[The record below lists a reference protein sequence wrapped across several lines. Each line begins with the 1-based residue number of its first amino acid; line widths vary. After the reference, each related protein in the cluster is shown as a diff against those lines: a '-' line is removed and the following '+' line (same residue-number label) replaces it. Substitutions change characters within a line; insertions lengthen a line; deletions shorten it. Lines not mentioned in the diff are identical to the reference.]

1 MKPPVRVAVTGAAGQ
16 IAYNLIFSIGNGEL
30 LGPDQPLI
38 LHLLEI
44 PIAMDALK
52 GVAMEIEDCAFP
64 LVRDVVLT
72 SDPAEAFREVSWALL
87 VGSKPRGKGMERNDL
102 IRENGPI
109 FVAQGKAIEKGA
121 SSDVRIL
128 VVGNPCNTN
137 CLIAMRNARGVPRD
151 RWFAMTRLDHN
162 RAAAQ
167 LAKKARRPVA
177 SVTNVTIWGNHSS
190 TQFPDFR
197 HARIDGKPAADVI
210 GDRGW
215 LEGEFI
221 SRVQKRGAEVIEARG
236 KSSAASAANAAL
248 GHVRTFV
255 DGTPAGDWT
264 SAAVCSDGSYGI
276 EEGLI
281 ASFPVRVSRGAKW
294 EIVPRLEIDDFAR
307 RRIDASVAELAA
319 EREVVKDLLAG

>member
-44 PIAMDALK
+44 PPAMDALK

-64 LVRDVVLT
+64 LLRDVVLT
-72 SDPAEAFREVSWALL
+72 SDPVEAFRGASWALL

-121 SSDVRIL
+121 ASDVRVL

-137 CLIAMRNARGVPRD
+137 CLIAMRNAPGVPRD

-167 LAKKARRPVA
+167 LARKAGRPVA

-197 HARIDGKPAADVI
+197 HARIDGKPAAGVI
-210 GDRGW
+210 GDRAW

-221 SRVQKRGAEVIEARG
+221 ARVQKRGAEVIEARG

-248 GHVRTFV
+248 GHVRTFAG
-255 DGTPAGDWT
+255 GTPAGDWT

-281 ASFPVRVSRGAKW
+281 ASFPVRASAGARW
-294 EIVPRLEIDDFAR
+294 EIVPRLDIDDFAR

-319 EREVVKDLLAG
+319 EREVVKDLLGG

>member
-1 MKPPVRVAVTGAAGQ
+1 
-16 IAYNLIFSIGNGEL
+16 
-30 LGPDQPLI
+30 
-38 LHLLEI
+38 
-44 PIAMDALK
+44 
-52 GVAMEIEDCAFP
+52 
-64 LVRDVVLT
+64 
-72 SDPAEAFREVSWALL
+72 
-87 VGSKPRGKGMERNDL
+87 
-102 IRENGPI
+102 
-109 FVAQGKAIEKGA
+109 
-121 SSDVRIL
+121 
-128 VVGNPCNTN
+128 
-137 CLIAMRNARGVPRD
+137 
-151 RWFAMTRLDHN
+151 MTRLDHN

-167 LAKKARRPVA
+167 LAKKAGRPVG

-197 HARIDGKPAADVI
+197 HARIDGKPASEVI
-210 GDRGW
+210 GDRAW

-276 EEGLI
+276 QEGFI
-281 ASFPVRVSRGAKW
+281 ASFPERVSRGAKW

-307 RRIDASVAELAA
+307 RRIDVAGGACRGA
-319 EREVVKDLLAG
+319 RWSRTSSRAGSRSMSP

>member
-16 IAYNLIFSIGNGEL
+16 ITYNLIFSIGNGDL
-30 LGPDQPLI
+30 LGPEQPLI

-64 LVRDVVLT
+64 LLRDVVLT
-72 SDPAEAFREVSWALL
+72 SDPGEAFRDVSWALL

-109 FVAQGKAIEKGA
+109 FVEQGKALEKRA
-121 SSDVRIL
+121 ASDVRVL

-137 CLIAMRNARGVPRD
+137 CLIAMKNARGIPAD

-162 RAAAQ
+162 RAAAL
-167 LAKKARRPVA
+167 LAGKAGRPVA

-190 TQFPDFR
+190 TQFPDAL
-197 HARIDGKPAADVI
+197 HARIDGKPAAEVI
-210 GDRGW
+210 PDRAW
-215 LEGEFI
+215 LEGEFVA
-221 SRVQKRGAEVIEARG
+221 RVQKRGAEVIEARG

-248 GHVRTFV
+248 GHVRTFTV
-255 DGTPAGDWT
+255 GTAGGDWT
-264 SAAVCSDGSYGI
+264 SAAVRSDGSYGI
-276 EEGLI
+276 PEGLI
-281 ASFPVRVSRGAKW
+281 ASFPIRAAAGGKW
-294 EIVPRLEIDDFAR
+294 EVVAGLDIDGFAR
-307 RRIDASVAELAA
+307 RKIDASVAELAA
-319 EREVVKDLLAG
+319 EQEVVKDLLPR

>member
-30 LGPDQPLI
+30 LGPDQPIHLN
-38 LHLLEI
+38 LLEI
-44 PIAMDALK
+44 PIAMDALR

-64 LVRDVVLT
+64 LVRDIVIT
-72 SDPAEAFREVSWALL
+72 SDPVEAFRDVSWALL
-87 VGSKPRGKGMERNDL
+87 VGSKPRGKGMERKDL

-121 SSDVRIL
+121 ASDVRVL

-137 CLIAMRNARGVPRD
+137 CLIAMRNAPSVPRD

-162 RAAAQ
+162 RAAAL
-167 LAKKARRPVA
+167 LAKKAQRPVS
-177 SVTNVTIWGNHSS
+177 SVTNVTIWGNHST
-190 TQFPDFR
+190 TQFPDFH
-197 HARIDGKPAADVI
+197 HARIDQKPVAGVI
-210 GDRGW
+210 VDREW
-215 LEGEFI
+215 LEGEFVT
-221 SRVQKRGAEVIEARG
+221 RVQKRGAEVIEARG

-248 GHVRTFV
+248 GHVRSFAS
-255 DGTPAGDWT
+255 GTPEGDWT

-281 ASFPVRVSRGAKW
+281 VSFPVRSEPGARW
-294 EIVPRLEIDDFAR
+294 EIVQRLDIDEFAR
-307 RRIDASVAELAA
+307 RRIDASVAELVE
-319 EREVVKDLLAG
+319 EREVVKDLLPG